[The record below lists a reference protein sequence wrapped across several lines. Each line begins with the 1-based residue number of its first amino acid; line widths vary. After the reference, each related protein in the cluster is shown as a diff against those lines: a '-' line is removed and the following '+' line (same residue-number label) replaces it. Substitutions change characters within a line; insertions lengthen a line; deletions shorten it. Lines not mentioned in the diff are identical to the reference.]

1 MLWVKLINW
10 TDPLKVIEVSH
21 GAQYNLIP
29 LQNFDQN
36 ANEWGEISPIIPLG
50 FHISNGITR
59 PFSTTETYS
68 AKIKACTIWVL
79 LSAGHIF
86 LFFLTINAKLQ
97 SPWKQCSFGC
107 KLTQKSNYCEYFLT
121 NCGFD
126 YSLINT
132 LKLSK
137 GTLSESLHISSKKLK
152 NEEQTV
158 KVRLLELSSMQSEYS
173 IKVLAR

>member
-1 MLWVKLINW
+1 MRGNKSNY
-10 TDPLKVIEVSH
+10 PARFSHLKWH
-21 GAQYNLIP
+21 NKAFQHHRNL
-29 LQNFDQN
+29 LSKDQ
-36 ANEWGEISPIIPLG
+36 SMHYLG
-50 FHISNGITR
+50 FAQCRSH
-59 PFSTTETYS
+59 F
-68 AKIKACTIWVL
+68 
-79 LSAGHIF
+79 
-86 LFFLTINAKLQ
+86 FFLTINAKLQ

-137 GTLSESLHISSKKLK
+137 GTLSESLHISSKNLK